1 MRNASL
7 SCPADRCARLRPCFR
22 RSAMVMHV
30 FSLEHE
36 QQWDPKH
43 HVEKILGKVANG
55 DVTVACWEPGQL
67 SPYHCHPQAAE
78 I

>member
-1 MRNASL
+1 
-7 SCPADRCARLRPCFR
+7 
-22 RSAMVMHV
+22 MHV